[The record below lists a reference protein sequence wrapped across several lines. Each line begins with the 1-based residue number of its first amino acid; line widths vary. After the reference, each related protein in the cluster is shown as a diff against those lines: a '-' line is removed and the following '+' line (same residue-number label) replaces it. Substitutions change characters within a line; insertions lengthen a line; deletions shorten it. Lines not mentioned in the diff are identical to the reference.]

1 MNDVRMGGETQ
12 VVVGGQQDDCAPRE
26 LDGWP
31 GRGAE
36 CMEAPGQRLGIQLLE
51 AAMKHEGFSLTMRR
65 SKFVGRIRMSY
76 VDKVNQSL
84 V

>member
-1 MNDVRMGGETQ
+1 MSGETQ
-12 VVVGGQQDDCAPRE
+12 VVVGGQQNDRTSRE

-31 GRGAE
+31 SRRAE

-51 AAMKHEGFSLTMRR
+51 AAMKHEGFSLAMRR
-65 SKFVGRIRMSY
+65 SKLVGRIRMSY

>member
-26 LDGWP
+26 LNGWP
-31 GRGAE
+31 RRRAE
-36 CMEAPGQRLGIQLLE
+36 CMEAPGQRLVIQLLE
-51 AAMKHEGFSLTMRR
+51 AALKHGGYSLIMRR
-65 SKFVGRIRMSY
+65 SGPVGRTRMSY

>member
-1 MNDVRMGGETQ
+1 MGGETQ
-12 VVVGGQQDDCAPRE
+12 VVVGGQQDDRAPCE

-31 GRGAE
+31 GGRAE
-36 CMEAPGQRLGIQLLE
+36 CMETPGQRLGIQLLE
-51 AAMKHEGFSLTMRR
+51 AAMKHGGFSLIMRR
-65 SKFVGRIRMSY
+65 SGPVGRIRMSY